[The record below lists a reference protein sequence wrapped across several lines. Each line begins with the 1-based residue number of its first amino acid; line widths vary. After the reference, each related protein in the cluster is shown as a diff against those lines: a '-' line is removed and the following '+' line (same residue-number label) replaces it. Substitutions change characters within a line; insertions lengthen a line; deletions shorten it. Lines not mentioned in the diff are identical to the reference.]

1 MLMPEGLNPG
11 SYTPFT
17 ADNRL
22 DQNALERELKLVTRG
37 AGGLHGPAG
46 HSEFASLTF
55 DEWKGWTD
63 VLVSVAHGAGLKAW
77 SFLGTESYEKTIPY
91 IDYAI
96 QAGADGI
103 WLIAPYF
110 NLYSQEAGLNYYR
123 DIAAAYPDLPIVFYP
138 SHQTGNHFTPQ
149 TIAKI
154 AEIPN
159 IAGMKLNGDAS
170 YDAFNKTILLT
181 KDTPRFRWIAGGLNV
196 LYPLTIGNPFKASC
210 SAMSNFAHDDSLAM
224 WEAYLRQDWPEVEV
238 RQKKIARIAAVLNV
252 TGDRHVGGRAG
263 HKAALALLGRPVGG
277 PRRPAVPATD
287 DHIARIRKVFQ
298 EEGLLQAM
306 G

>member
-1 MLMPEGLNPG
+1 MIMPEGLNPG

-17 ADNRL
+17 RDNKL
-22 DQNALERELKLVTRG
+22 DQKALERELQLVTRG

-63 VLVSVAHGAGLKAW
+63 VLIDVAHRAGIKAW
-77 SFLGTESYEKTIPY
+77 SFLGTESYEKTLPY
-91 IDYAI
+91 IDYAVK
-96 QAGADGI
+96 AGADGI

-110 NLYSQEAGLNYYR
+110 NLYSQEAGYNYYR

-149 TIAKI
+149 TIARI
-154 AEIPN
+154 SELPN
-159 IAGMKLNGDAS
+159 IVGMKLNGDAS
-170 YDAFNKTILLT
+170 YDEFSKTILLT
-181 KDTPRFRWIAGGLNV
+181 KDNPKFRWVAGGLNV
-196 LYPLTIGNPFKASC
+196 LYPLTKGIGFKASC
-210 SAMSNFAHDDSLAM
+210 SPMSNFAHEDSLAM
-224 WEAYLRQDWPEVEV
+224 WEAYQRQDWPEVEK

-263 HKAALALLGRPVGG
+263 HKAALGLLGRPVGE
-277 PRRPAVPATD
+277 PRRPAVPASAE
-287 DHIARIRKVFQ
+287 HIARIRKVFE
-298 EEGLLQAM
+298 EEGLL
-306 G
+306 